1 MTICFARFICQRND
15 LSLIQNIYNPPKKNR
30 LQIDPCTLYV
40 VPTPIGN
47 LADITHRS
55 LSVLIDVELILCE
68 DTRVSRKLLNHYD
81 IDTPT
86 KSYHMHNEHR
96 MVDGLVEQLQQG
108 LSMALISDAGTPAI
122 SDPGFLLVRTCLQA
136 GLRVI
141 TLPGPTAFIPA
152 LIQSGFPS
160 DRFVFEGFLPHKKGR
175 KSRLTQLAKE
185 NKTIVLYES
194 PHRIL
199 KTLAQCVE
207 VMGPDR
213 PASISREL
221 TKAFEETIR
230 GTLEELEAHFTV
242 HPPKGEFVLVIQGKL

>member
-1 MTICFARFICQRND
+1 M
-15 LSLIQNIYNPPKKNR
+15 
-30 LQIDPCTLYV
+30 QIEPSTLYV

-47 LADITHRS
+47 LADITRRS
-55 LSVLIDVELILCE
+55 LSVLSEVELILCE

-96 MVDGLVEQLQQG
+96 TVDSLVEELQQG
-108 LSMALISDAGTPAI
+108 VSMALISDAGTPAI
-122 SDPGFLLVRTCLQA
+122 SDPGFLLVRACLQA
-136 GLRVI
+136 GIRVI
-141 TLPGPTAFIPA
+141 TLPGPTAFILA
-152 LIQSGFPS
+152 LVQSGFPT

-175 KSRLTQLAKE
+175 KSRLSQLAE
-185 NKTIVLYES
+185 ETKTIVLYES
-194 PHRIL
+194 PHRIV
-199 KTLAQCVE
+199 KTLAQCAE

-230 GTLEELEAHFTV
+230 GTLQELEAHFTA
-242 HPPKGEFVLVIQGKL
+242 HPPKGEFVLVIQGKN

>member
-15 LSLIQNIYNPPKKNR
+15 LSLIQNIYNPPKNKR
-30 LQIDPCTLYV
+30 LQIDPSTLYV

-122 SDPGFLLVRTCLQA
+122 SDPGFLLVRACLQA
-136 GLRVI
+136 GLSVI

-175 KSRLTQLAKE
+175 KSRLTQLEKE

-199 KTLAQCVE
+199 KTLTQCVE

-213 PASISREL
+213 LASISREL

>member
-122 SDPGFLLVRTCLQA
+122 SDPGFLLVRACLQA
-136 GLRVI
+136 GLSVI

-199 KTLAQCVE
+199 KTLAQCVD

-230 GTLEELEAHFTV
+230 GTLEELQTHFTV